1 MVRILFFFSLKIHK
15 NYVKNG
21 TVCQNCFF
29 KLIPGKANKKIVYI
43 QKYNYHSRDFLMPV
57 HLPKYSILKWV
68 FFKLT

>member
-29 KLIPGKANKKIVYI
+29 KLIPGKANKKMVYI
-43 QKYNYHSRDFLMPV
+43 QKN
-57 HLPKYSILKWV
+57 LKL
-68 FFKLT
+68 FGQK